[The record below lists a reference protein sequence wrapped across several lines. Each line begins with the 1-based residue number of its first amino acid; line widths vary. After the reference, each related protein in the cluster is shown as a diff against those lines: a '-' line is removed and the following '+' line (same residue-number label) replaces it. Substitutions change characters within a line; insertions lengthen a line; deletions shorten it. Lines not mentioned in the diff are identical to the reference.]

1 LTAQRL
7 PLSRVN
13 NLSASF
19 CKFQNNY
26 REYFTKENH
35 SADERAQH
43 EEQIER
49 VNKIREELLA
59 VVEKTAA

>member
-1 LTAQRL
+1 MDNAYL
-7 PLSRVN
+7 LSRVN
-13 NLSASF
+13 ILQRELLQISEHH
-19 CKFQNNY
+19 